1 MVDDILER
9 SIHLDETLAHD
20 DDYDDNRSTP
30 IRGQIQD
37 VFLNRPL
44 TPAFTRSRSPFTVSS
59 QGSSRNLMTT
69 PTSGQLIDENRYL
82 NDELNRVET
91 VLNLTRAEK
100 DELSIRYNALSDRLE
115 QSLRAQG
122 VDLSSD
128 MSTGEPERRILVQ
141 QNIELRRK
149 LEEEHQNYKRKLSN
163 YQEGQLKQAQL
174 VQKLQQKVLQYKN
187 RCTEL
192 ELLIEQH
199 KKDMDRIR
207 LSATNTTALSFL
219 TDTRTTQNIDEQSA
233 VSVSLDEEK
242 QKSANFAQLNKM
254 LRDQLDQAHLTNQQL
269 TDDLRRNTNELQKLR
284 EEFTQ
289 KTRDWQQEE
298 RILNQFYNKEHNLMY
313 ELWRDVVSFRKE
325 FTELKGT
332 TERDLNRVRADL
344 TQTGRSLTSA
354 CFGFLTTSK
363 TAESQGQFAI
373 ERERH
378 DRTSLEN
385 QIREKT
391 RELADLQQR
400 LQELSQTNEKLRFQL
415 AEKDGTITTLT
426 RATQI
431 QSQAVETSSSALET
445 RTREISADTE
455 RLHQRLRDLAQIV
468 LNDEDD
474 TFDGNDLG
482 RTSPRRLSP
491 LRGAERFDSPDRG
504 YTRLRS
510 PRSNSPQRPI
520 QASRPHSRNVSPSFV
535 DSTFSAV
542 HAALNKRQ
550 VQTALRWKPNNYLN
564 EGGGVHDLQTK
575 LSTARETI
583 QQLKDQYNQSEAER
597 RHLDQQA
604 ASYKLQIEEL
614 RRQFDDT
621 ATERDRSKSALA
633 NSNNERTNM
642 EKLRIT
648 LNAQIDALR
657 GDCDRL
663 QQSNTELQRQR
674 DLLDEEKD
682 DLQKDK
688 IRQVKE
694 NERCMKVIE
703 NLENKISQ
711 LKTDVT
717 ELREQYHKEKLTKDV
732 LSQEKHVL
740 SDALSRSE
748 SYRAEIEV
756 DLSKERSESATLR
769 DLLCKIQALNEGLAQ
784 DKIELNKI
792 ILMVEQEKNSI
803 HNEKSDV
810 EQDKSTLRQELVRV
824 EQDKIDVE
832 NERDTIL
839 HRLQLTDVTRQQ
851 IEQELNMVN
860 REKVEI
866 IEQFQQMTRLKNTL
880 AEDLVAAKK
889 DIERLSEHNARLN
902 KEKEELTKE
911 RGNLVV
917 DLTGTERDNQT
928 LNSTIGALRAEKEAL
943 ETNLYE
949 AQNIIGQLE
958 VKKGQLEGENQ
969 ELLLRKE
976 QLQGEIQRLHA
987 ELNVEVEKSAR
998 QRDQLHQRL
1007 TQVERDKEL
1016 IIQQHHQ
1023 AHEDDIERMTRERD
1037 KLRHELETARE
1048 ESIRQLTRDKDES
1061 VQRYEKEKEDLHY
1074 EIANVITERDQSLM
1088 EAENEKQKLLSMAQ
1102 TERNAL
1108 AEKLSLTKD
1117 DLMRL
1122 QVEFDKIRREAA
1134 LHHEQDRQVILS
1146 LQDELKKFHIKF
1158 EDVTLAND
1166 RDVKVLQEDIDQ
1178 LRQQRQLQQHEN
1190 AEIKTQL
1197 KLNEE
1202 NRDQLKRDLIESN
1215 RRIREYEENMTIQR
1229 KEIQDLKRYLQ
1240 DEQRDKDLSLRSC
1253 DDLRTK
1259 LKSVENEKIDLRQ
1272 LLDEAKQRIIVLEEQ
1287 KSQCQKDANDL
1298 RHNLRD
1304 VERSRLEAR
1313 RELQELRRHVKML
1326 DGETK
1331 KKSKEVEELADRV
1344 RLDEQREEE
1353 MRREVFGQKQKFVEA
1368 EASREVLRKELA
1380 NIQRHYAEL
1389 EDEQRMKERDFR
1401 LAIEDARRIERKAIE
1416 ERRNVE
1422 LALENANQMMSE
1434 LRIVLSGAE
1443 GRASALD
1450 TQLARVEGAKRDAEY
1465 KLGSIVSSLR
1475 RTIGYGSR
1483 SRSGAGIRS
1492 RSPSPTVRRRPI
1504 SPTKGFDSHENRASP
1519 ILRRTSR
1526 SPHHRSRSPGYDV
1539 ERAQSPGSTYVDVAD
1554 IDPEQI
1560 RSALRDF
1567 VQSFIS
1573 TERDRDDCVSET
1585 TQLRRINKELEDNLA
1600 RSEFRFNQLQKTLMS
1615 FEEDKKGVDTRLQSA
1630 QSALLL
1636 HEDTIRRS
1644 ERERKT
1650 MIDQITALER
1660 QILGMETEKKQIFEK
1675 MNFSKSSEARLSD
1688 EKRQLKR
1695 ALEEYEAR
1703 TTDLEMNKRALEGEI
1718 QRLNMILTDKDT
1730 EIQVHQER
1738 CDTLIK
1744 QIQDREEKC
1753 QSLQLSVDRLSLTLA
1768 KIEEG
1773 ESSLKTRVHSLNQTL
1788 SQTNYQA
1795 ADLQQKLGG
1804 IQNALQGSEADRRI
1818 LQDKLE
1824 QSRSQVCELKKQN
1837 HELLERVH
1845 HLQNEITDSD
1855 MRRHELENQLRNTNT
1870 LLVQRQESEQ
1880 EAIQKISILAADK
1893 QAVQEKNALLQRQLG
1908 NLDLEKREAER
1919 SKLRLEKDKN
1929 VLKKTL
1935 DKVERERVVTEDI
1948 VRSWDRAEFDRQYR
1962 RIEEENLALQKQVE
1976 HLQAA
1981 LNESEQQHAQRLIDL
1996 ATRSRRETEAETERI
2011 RSSQTA
2017 AERALEA
2024 REKSHRTRVKGLE
2037 EQITTLK
2044 EQLHQELR
2052 KRQSF
2057 LTRSMANGD
2066 EINALRREITDSLT
2080 FVSQDPRGLDPVHLD
2095 HETKRLADMNEQPVR
2110 HRSPNRRN
2118 LSPPI
2123 ALRSMR
2129 AAASIAAA
2137 SPSHLGPQ
2145 SPNGRARSSRPRY

>member
-9 SIHLDETLAHD
+9 SIHLDEALARD
-20 DDYDDNRSTP
+20 DDDNYYDDNRRTP

-37 VFLNRPL
+37 VFLNRPH

-115 QSLRAQG
+115 QTLRAQG

-128 MSTGEPERRILVQ
+128 MITGEPERRIVQ

-149 LEEEHQNYKRKLSN
+149 LEEEHENYKRKLSN

-192 ELLIEQH
+192 ELLMEQH
-199 KKDMDRIR
+199 KNDMNRIR
-207 LSATNTTALSFL
+207 VSATNTTALSLF
-219 TDTRTTQNIDEQSA
+219 TDARTPPDIDEQSA

-254 LRDQLDQAHLTNQQL
+254 LRGQLDQAHLTNQQL
-269 TDDLRRNTNELQKLR
+269 TDDLRRNTIELQKLR
-284 EEFTQ
+284 EDFTQ
-289 KTRDWQQEE
+289 KARDWQQEE

-325 FTELKGT
+325 FSELKGI
-332 TERDLNRVRADL
+332 TERDLNRVRTDL
-344 TQTGRSLTSA
+344 AQTGRSLTSA

-363 TAESQGQFAI
+363 TTETQGQVAI

-400 LQELSQTNEKLRFQL
+400 LQELSQTNENLRFQL

-431 QSQAVETSSSALET
+431 QSQVVETSSSAMET

-491 LRGAERFDSPDRG
+491 MRGAERFDSPDRG

-550 VQTALRWKPNNYLN
+550 VQ
-564 EGGGVHDLQTK
+564 VHDLQTK

-633 NSNNERTNM
+633 NSNYERTNM

-694 NERCMKVIE
+694 NERCIKVIE

-711 LKTDVT
+711 LKIDVT

-769 DLLCKIQALNEGLAQ
+769 DLLCKIQSLNEGLAQ

-839 HRLQLTDVTRQQ
+839 HRLQLTDATRQQ

-880 AEDLVAAKK
+880 AEDLIASKK

-928 LNSTIGALRAEKEAL
+928 LNSTISALRAEKEAL

-949 AQNIIGQLE
+949 AQNMIGQLE

-987 ELNVEVEKSAR
+987 ELNVEIEKSAR

-1016 IIQQHHQ
+1016 IILQHHQ

-1048 ESIRQLTRDKDES
+1048 ESIRQLTREKDES

-1117 DLMRL
+1117 DLMRS
-1122 QVEFDKIRREAA
+1122 QVEFDKIRRDAA
-1134 LHHEQDRQVILS
+1134 LHHEQDRQVIIS

-1166 RDVKVLQEDIDQ
+1166 RDIKVLQEDIDQ

-1331 KKSKEVEELADRV
+1331 KESKEVEELADRV

-1380 NIQRHYAEL
+1380 NIQRHYVEL
-1389 EDEQRMKERDFR
+1389 EDEQRMKERDFK

-1434 LRIVLSGAE
+1434 LRIALSGAE

-1450 TQLARVEGAKRDAEY
+1450 TQLAR
-1465 KLGSIVSSLR
+1465 
-1475 RTIGYGSR
+1475 
-1483 SRSGAGIRS
+1483 
-1492 RSPSPTVRRRPI
+1492 
-1504 SPTKGFDSHENRASP
+1504 
-1519 ILRRTSR
+1519 
-1526 SPHHRSRSPGYDV
+1526 
-1539 ERAQSPGSTYVDVAD
+1539 
-1554 IDPEQI
+1554 
-1560 RSALRDF
+1560 
-1567 VQSFIS
+1567 
-1573 TERDRDDCVSET
+1573 
-1585 TQLRRINKELEDNLA
+1585 
-1600 RSEFRFNQLQKTLMS
+1600 
-1615 FEEDKKGVDTRLQSA
+1615 
-1630 QSALLL
+1630 
-1636 HEDTIRRS
+1636 
-1644 ERERKT
+1644 
-1650 MIDQITALER
+1650 
-1660 QILGMETEKKQIFEK
+1660 
-1675 MNFSKSSEARLSD
+1675 
-1688 EKRQLKR
+1688 
-1695 ALEEYEAR
+1695 
-1703 TTDLEMNKRALEGEI
+1703 
-1718 QRLNMILTDKDT
+1718 
-1730 EIQVHQER
+1730 
-1738 CDTLIK
+1738 
-1744 QIQDREEKC
+1744 
-1753 QSLQLSVDRLSLTLA
+1753 
-1768 KIEEG
+1768 
-1773 ESSLKTRVHSLNQTL
+1773 
-1788 SQTNYQA
+1788 
-1795 ADLQQKLGG
+1795 
-1804 IQNALQGSEADRRI
+1804 
-1818 LQDKLE
+1818 
-1824 QSRSQVCELKKQN
+1824 
-1837 HELLERVH
+1837 
-1845 HLQNEITDSD
+1845 
-1855 MRRHELENQLRNTNT
+1855 
-1870 LLVQRQESEQ
+1870 
-1880 EAIQKISILAADK
+1880 
-1893 QAVQEKNALLQRQLG
+1893 
-1908 NLDLEKREAER
+1908 
-1919 SKLRLEKDKN
+1919 
-1929 VLKKTL
+1929 
-1935 DKVERERVVTEDI
+1935 
-1948 VRSWDRAEFDRQYR
+1948 
-1962 RIEEENLALQKQVE
+1962 
-1976 HLQAA
+1976 
-1981 LNESEQQHAQRLIDL
+1981 
-1996 ATRSRRETEAETERI
+1996 
-2011 RSSQTA
+2011 
-2017 AERALEA
+2017 
-2024 REKSHRTRVKGLE
+2024 
-2037 EQITTLK
+2037 
-2044 EQLHQELR
+2044 
-2052 KRQSF
+2052 
-2057 LTRSMANGD
+2057 
-2066 EINALRREITDSLT
+2066 
-2080 FVSQDPRGLDPVHLD
+2080 
-2095 HETKRLADMNEQPVR
+2095 
-2110 HRSPNRRN
+2110 
-2118 LSPPI
+2118 
-2123 ALRSMR
+2123 
-2129 AAASIAAA
+2129 
-2137 SPSHLGPQ
+2137 
-2145 SPNGRARSSRPRY
+2145 

>member
-1 MVDDILER
+1 MVDDNIVEASIRLEVL
-9 SIHLDETLAHD
+9 SHD
-20 DDYDDNRSTP
+20 DDDNQHSPARS
-30 IRGQIQD
+30 QSQD
-37 VFLNRPL
+37 ILLNRVQ
-44 TPAFTRSRSPFTVSS
+44 TPPITRSRSRSPYTVSS
-59 QGSSRNLMTT
+59 PGLNRNIMTT
-69 PTSGQLIDENRYL
+69 PSSAQLIDENRYL

-91 VLNLTRAEK
+91 ILNLTRAEK

-122 VDLSSD
+122 IDISSD
-128 MSTGEPERRILVQ
+128 FNNGEPEQRILVQ
-141 QNIELRRK
+141 QNIDLRRK
-149 LEEEHQNYKRKLSN
+149 IEEEHQNYKRKLSN

-199 KKDMDRIR
+199 KMDMERIR
-207 LSATNTTALSFL
+207 LTSASNAPSSLIYESRITENT
-219 TDTRTTQNIDEQSA
+219 DDENIATITLE
-233 VSVSLDEEK
+233 EEK
-242 QKSANFAQLNKM
+242 HKSANLAQLNTI
-254 LRDQLDQAHLTNQQL
+254 LREQLDQAHLTNQQL
-269 TDDLRRNTNELQKLR
+269 NEDLRRTTSELQKLR
-284 EEFTQ
+284 EDFTQ
-289 KTRDWQQEE
+289 KTRDWKQEE
-298 RILNQFYNKEHNLMY
+298 RVFNQFYNKEQNLMY
-313 ELWRDVVSFRKE
+313 ELWRDIVSFRKQ
-325 FTELKGT
+325 FIELKGT
-332 TERDLNRVRADL
+332 TERDLTRVRNDL
-344 TQTGRSLTSA
+344 AQTGRSLTSA
-354 CFGFLTTSK
+354 CFGFLTVAK
-363 TAESQGQFAI
+363 TAETQGQAVS

-378 DRTSLEN
+378 DRTNLES

-391 RELADLQQR
+391 REISDLQQR
-400 LQELSQTNEKLRFQL
+400 LQEISLLNEKLRFQL

-426 RATQI
+426 RANQI
-431 QSQAVETSSSALET
+431 QHQATETSSSALET
-445 RTREISADTE
+445 RTREITADTE
-455 RLHQRLRDLAQIV
+455 RLHQRLRDIAQSV

-474 TFDGNDLG
+474 IFDGNDYG

-491 LRGAERFDSPDRG
+491 LRGADRFDSPERG

-510 PRSNSPQRPI
+510 PRSNSPQRPT
-520 QASRPHSRNVSPSFV
+520 QASRPHSRNVSPSFA

-550 VQTALRWKPNNYLN
+550 VQ
-564 EGGGVHDLQTK
+564 VHDLQTK
-575 LSTARETI
+575 LCSARDTI
-583 QQLKDQYNQSEAER
+583 QQLKDQLNQSEAER

-604 ASYKLQIEEL
+604 TTYKLQIEEL

-621 ATERDRSKSALA
+621 ATERDRSKSALET
-633 NSNNERTNM
+633 SNHERTNM
-642 EKLRIT
+642 EKIRIT
-648 LNAQIDALR
+648 LNAQIDSLR
-657 GDCDRL
+657 ADCERL
-663 QQSNTELQRQR
+663 QHSNTELQRQR
-674 DLLDEEKD
+674 DLIEEEKD

-688 IRQVKE
+688 SRQVKE
-694 NERCMKVIE
+694 NERCIKVID

-711 LKTDVT
+711 LKTDIT
-717 ELREQYHKEKLTKDV
+717 ELREQYHKEKLAKDV
-732 LSQEKHVL
+732 LTQEKHVL
-740 SDALSRSE
+740 TDALSRSE
-748 SYRAEIEV
+748 SYRAEVEL
-756 DLSKERSESATLR
+756 DLSKERSESAALR
-769 DLLCKIQALNEGLAQ
+769 DLLCKVQALNEGLAQ
-784 DKIELNKI
+784 DKFELNKI
-792 ILMVEQEKNSI
+792 ILLVEQEKNSI

-810 EQDKSTLRQELVRV
+810 EQDKTTLRQELVKV
-824 EQDKIDVE
+824 EQEKIDVE
-832 NERDTIL
+832 NERDTLL
-839 HRLQLTDVTRQQ
+839 HRLQLTEITRQQ
-851 IEQELNMVN
+851 IEQELNIVN
-860 REKVEI
+860 KEKVEI
-866 IEQFQQMTRLKNTL
+866 IEQYQQLTRIKTTL
-880 AEDLVAAKK
+880 AEDLIAAKK

-917 DLTGTERDNQT
+917 DLSGTERDNQT
-928 LNSTIGALRAEKEAL
+928 LNSTISALRAEKEAL

-949 AQNIIGQLE
+949 AQNTISQLE
-958 VKKGQLEGENQ
+958 VRKEQLEGENQ

-987 ELNVEVEKSAR
+987 ELNVEIEKSAR
-998 QRDQLHQRL
+998 QREQLHQRL
-1007 TQVERDKEL
+1007 SQLEHEKETT
-1016 IIQQHHQ
+1016 IQQHHR
-1023 AHEDDIERMTRERD
+1023 AHEEDIERMTRERE
-1037 KLRHELETARE
+1037 KLRHELEVARE
-1048 ESIRQLTRDKDES
+1048 ETIRQLTREKDDS

-1074 EIANVITERDQSLM
+1074 ELANIITERDQSLI
-1088 EAENEKQKLLSMAQ
+1088 EAENEKQKFLSIAQ
-1102 TERNAL
+1102 SERNAL
-1108 AEKLSLTKD
+1108 TEKLSTTKD
-1117 DLMRL
+1117 DLLRL
-1122 QVEFDKIRREAA
+1122 QVEFDKIRRDAA

-1158 EDVTLAND
+1158 EDATIAND
-1166 RDVKVLQEDIDQ
+1166 RDVKALSDDIEQ
-1178 LRQQRQLQQHEN
+1178 LRQQRQLQNHEN
-1190 AEIKTQL
+1190 SELKTQL

-1215 RRIREYEENMTIQR
+1215 RRIREYEENLTLQR
-1229 KEIQDLKRYLQ
+1229 KEIHDLKRYLQ
-1240 DEQRDKDLSLRSC
+1240 DEQRDKELSLRSS

-1272 LLDEAKQRIIVLEEQ
+1272 LLDEAKQKILVLDEQ
-1287 KSQCQKDANDL
+1287 RSQCLKDANDL

-1326 DGETK
+1326 DSETK
-1331 KKSKEVEELADRV
+1331 KKSKELEELADRV
-1344 RLDEQREEE
+1344 RQDEQREEE

-1380 NIQRHYAEL
+1380 NIQRHYVEL
-1389 EDEQRMKERDFR
+1389 EDEQRMKERDYKLAVEDSRR
-1401 LAIEDARRIERKAIE
+1401 LERKAIE
-1416 ERRNVE
+1416 ERRNIE
-1422 LALENANQMMSE
+1422 LTLENANQMVSE
-1434 LRIVLSGAE
+1434 LRIALSGAE

-1483 SRSGAGIRS
+1483 SRSGARLRS
-1492 RSPSPTVRRRPI
+1492 RSPSPNIRRRPI
-1504 SPTKGFDSHENRASP
+1504 SPTKGFDSIENRASP

-1539 ERAQSPGSTYVDVAD
+1539 ERARSPGSTFVDVAD

-1567 VQSFIS
+1567 VQSFIT
-1573 TERDRDDCVSET
+1573 TERDRDDCVAEA
-1585 TQLRRINKELEDNLA
+1585 TQLRRINKELEDNLSRA
-1600 RSEFRFNQLQKTLMS
+1600 ELRYNQLQKTLMS
-1615 FEEDKKGVDTRLQSA
+1615 FEEDKKGVDTRLHSA

-1660 QILGMETEKKQIFEK
+1660 QILAMENDKKQIIEK
-1675 MNFSKSSEARLSD
+1675 MGLSKSNESRLSD

-1695 ALEEYEAR
+1695 ALEENDAR
-1703 TTDLEMNKRALEGEI
+1703 ATELEMTNRGLEGEI

-1738 CDTLIK
+1738 CETLIK

-1768 KIEEG
+1768 KVEEG
-1773 ESSLKTRVHSLNQTL
+1773 ESSLKTRVQSLNQTL

-1795 ADLQQKLGG
+1795 ADLQQKLGSL
-1804 IQNALQGSEADRRI
+1804 QSALQGSEADRRV

-1824 QSRSQVCELKKQN
+1824 QSRSQISELKKQN

-1845 HLQNEITDSD
+1845 HLQNEVTDSD

-1880 EAIQKISILAADK
+1880 EAIQKISILTSDR
-1893 QAVQEKNALLQRQLG
+1893 QALQEKNALLQRQLG

-1948 VRSWDRAEFDRQYR
+1948 LRSWDRAEFDRQFR
-1962 RIEEENLALQKQVE
+1962 RLEEENQALQKQVE

-1996 ATRSRRETEAETERI
+1996 TTRNRRETEAETERI
-2011 RSSQTA
+2011 RTSQTA

-2024 REKSHRTRVKGLE
+2024 REKAHRARVKGLE

-2044 EQLHQELR
+2044 EQLHQEMR
-2052 KRQSF
+2052 KRQTF
-2057 LTRSMANGD
+2057 LTRSLTNGD
-2066 EINALRREITDSLT
+2066 EISALRREITDSLS
-2080 FVSQDPRGLDPVHLD
+2080 FVSQDPRGLDPVLLD
-2095 HETKRLADMNEQPVR
+2095 HETKRLADINEPPVR
-2110 HRSPNRRN
+2110 HRSPNRRT
-2118 LSPPI
+2118 LSPSL
-2123 ALRSMR
+2123 AVRSMR
-2129 AAASIAAA
+2129 AAATAAA
-2137 SPSHLGPQ
+2137 TSPSQISSQ
-2145 SPNGRARSSRPRY
+2145 SPSTRARSSRPRY